1 MPLPHQ
7 PKIYHILHVDR
18 LPSILAASVLYSDA
32 EVRRRGLGGTT
43 VGMQKLKD
51 DRLTLPVPCHP
62 DTMVGDYVP
71 FYFCSRSVMLFLL
84 HKGNHENLDYRGGQE
99 PIITLECDLSKV
111 VAEADKAGHRWAFS
125 LGNAA
130 AVGGGSC
137 VRSRGSTSAHRKERW
152 RHWVCPRSWRVGG
165 RFRRWRKWVV
175 GPYCRRFGQVHRLTP
190 NSQARR
196 GRLSLAQWRVPISE
210 SDPVTLKTSRCRRKS
225 G

>member
-1 MPLPHQ
+1 VTTPPPQ
-7 PKIYHILHVDR
+7 NPKIYHILHVDR
-18 LPSILAASVLYSDA
+18 LPSILTQGRLYSDA
-32 EVRRRGLGGTT
+32 EVRKRGLGGTT

-62 DTMVGDYVP
+62 GTMVGDYVP

-130 AVGGGSC
+130 AAYQEFRADLANLHE
-137 VRSRGSTSAHRKERW
+137 VRWDYVATWKWSGHGVSPDVKEGKQAEFLVHERFPWRLVSAIGVLNVAMQKKVAELMQSADHR
-152 RHWVCPRSWRVGG
+152 P
-165 RFRRWRKWVV
+165 
-175 GPYCRRFGQVHRLTP
+175 PVHVRTE
-190 NSQARR
+190 
-196 GRLSLAQWRVPISE
+196 WYY
-210 SDPVTLKTSRCRRKS
+210 
-225 G
+225 